1 MLDWLIDP
9 YSYAFMQRAL
19 LAALLVGALA
29 PAVGVWIVLR
39 RMAYL
44 GDAMSHATLG
54 GVALAYLAGISL
66 VLGAL
71 GAGLVMAALM
81 ALLSS
86 HPRLREDA
94 VIGVA
99 QVALF
104 ALGLLVI
111 ANSDTGAIDLSHL
124 LLGSVTTVSPADLRL
139 DLALGGIAALVL
151 AARFDD
157 LRTAT
162 LDAEH
167 AATVGIHI
175 GRLRTVL
182 LCVLAVVVVLAL
194 QTVGLLL
201 SVALLVIPAA
211 TARLWTTTALA
222 MSALA
227 VAFGIT
233 TTTLGL
239 TLSWHASTPPGA
251 TIALLAVAGLGVS
264 AAATSPRRSVAPAAH
279 MS

>member
-54 GVALAYLAGISL
+54 GVAFAYLAGMSL

-71 GAGLVMAALM
+71 AAGLVMAALM
-81 ALLSS
+81 ALLSA

-104 ALGLLVI
+104 ALGLLII
-111 ANSDTGAIDLSHL
+111 AQADTGAIDLSHL
-124 LLGSVTTVSPADLRL
+124 LLGSVTTVSAADLRL
-139 DLALGGIAALVL
+139 DLALGGLAALVL
-151 AARFDD
+151 AFCFDD

-162 LDAEH
+162 LDPEH
-167 AATVGIHI
+167 ARTVGIHP

-182 LCVLAVVVVLAL
+182 LCVLAIVVVLAL
-194 QTVGLLL
+194 QSVGLLL

-211 TARLWTTTALA
+211 TARLWTTTALR
-222 MSALA
+222 MTALA
-227 VAFGIT
+227 VVLGMS

-251 TIALLAVAGLGVS
+251 TIALLAVLGLGIS
-264 AAATSPRRSVAPAAH
+264 AAATIPRRAAAPAAH
-279 MS
+279 LT